1 MLDVTALGEH
11 LEYDLNFAEM
21 DEQKCYELL
30 RYASAAAALVTVS
43 YGAIC
48 VMPEKKDIFTL
59 ALINMSGIAIL
70 LQIPSAHN
78 TQFSL

>member
-1 MLDVTALGEH
+1 MLDVTVLGEH

-30 RYASAAAALVTVS
+30 RYASAAAALVTAS

-48 VMPEKKDIFTL
+48 VICRRRRIYSRSP
-59 ALINMSGIAIL
+59 
-70 LQIPSAHN
+70 
-78 TQFSL
+78 

>member
-1 MLDVTALGEH
+1 MLDVTALEEH

-30 RYASAAAALVTVS
+30 RYASAAAALVTAS

-48 VMPEKKDIFTL
+48 VMPEEKDIFKHERTEKMQKNRNKKRGRR
-59 ALINMSGIAIL
+59 IC
-70 LQIPSAHN
+70 
-78 TQFSL
+78 